1 MEPLIGAAIKAG
13 GALVSGIGGI
23 FAAGRLKRAAQQ
35 NRQRLADEKETAL
48 SAFGDIR
55 DTVTS
60 GYQDY
65 INQLQMLPELGID
78 RSFAD
83 AALQASRDRMV
94 GAGGGRVAGEEL
106 LREEARRT
114 TANQI
119 EASRAAAGDGAGLLG
134 AISLAGM
141 SEAGRMREIDIQSQA
156 QRERELTRAQES
168 LEQGLITRSEFERIA
183 QQNEFRAARAKGL
196 DVAEATLGFA
206 QTQGQLGLREMGI
219 EQEYNQALAAQR
231 MAIAQAR
238 GQQISGVFNAL
249 GGTASTF
256 ADFAQSAGAFN
267 QPTGLGAT
275 NILNTSPQQT
285 TILPQ
290 GVLGTPQQQG
300 LFDNLQL
307 QSYVTQE
314 PPLQNTTFLN

>member
-23 FAAGRLKRAAQQ
+23 FAAGRLKRAAQD
-35 NRQRLADEKETAL
+35 NRKRLADEKVAAL

-119 EASRAAAGDGAGLLG
+119 EAARAAAGDGAGLLG

-183 QQNEFRAARAKGL
+183 QQNEFRAATRKGENI
-196 DVAEATLGFA
+196 AEATRDFA
-206 QTQGQLGLREMGI
+206 GLQGQLGLREMGI

-231 MAIAQAR
+231 IAIAQAR
-238 GQQISGVFNAL
+238 AQQISGVFNAM
-249 GGTASTF
+249 GGTASSF

-275 NILNTSPQQT
+275 TATPNPTNLSMSSFGLGVLPSPNTST
-285 TILPQ
+285 SASSMFNFDTS
-290 GVLGTPQQQG
+290 GVQMPIPTYGG
-300 LFDNLQL
+300 
-307 QSYVTQE
+307 
-314 PPLQNTTFLN
+314 

>member
-13 GALVSGIGGI
+13 GALVSGIGGV

-55 DTVTS
+55 DTVTG

-119 EASRAAAGDGAGLLG
+119 EAARAAAGDGAGLLG

-156 QRERELTRAQES
+156 QRERELIRAQES

-183 QQNEFRAARAKGL
+183 QQNEFRADTRKQESIAS
-196 DVAEATLGFA
+196 AELGFA
-206 QTQGQLGLREMGI
+206 ERQVELGLQRMGI
-219 EQEYNQALAAQR
+219 EKEFNQALAAQR
-231 MAIAQAR
+231 AAIAQAR
-238 GQQISGVFNAL
+238 AQQIQAGFSAV
-249 GGTASTF
+249 GGTAQSF
-256 ADFAQSAGAFN
+256 ADFAGAAGAFN
-267 QPTGLGAT
+267 VQPQSTPTPDLAT
-275 NILNTSPQQT
+275 LNAFNTST
-285 TILPQ
+285 STSS
-290 GVLGTPQQQG
+290 
-300 LFDNLQL
+300 LFDFDTSSVQMPIVFDTPSPNIT
-307 QSYVTQE
+307 YR
-314 PPLQNTTFLN
+314 PFGM

>member
-23 FAAGRLKRAAQQ
+23 FAAGRLKRAAQD
-35 NRQRLADEKETAL
+35 NRKRLADEKVAAL

-119 EASRAAAGDGAGLLG
+119 EAARAAAGDGAGLLG

-183 QQNEFRAARAKGL
+183 QQNEFRAATRKGENI
-196 DVAEATLGFA
+196 ASATLGFA
-206 QTQGQLGLREMGI
+206 ERQGQLGFQEMGI
-219 EQEYNQALAAQR
+219 EKEYNQALAAQR

-238 GQQISGVFNAL
+238 AQQISGVFNAM
-249 GGTASTF
+249 GGTASSF

-275 NILNTSPQQT
+275 TATPNPANLSMSSFGLGVLPSPNTST
-285 TILPQ
+285 SASSMFNLDTS
-290 GVLGTPQQQG
+290 GVQMPIIPTYGG
-300 LFDNLQL
+300 
-307 QSYVTQE
+307 
-314 PPLQNTTFLN
+314 

>member
-23 FAAGRLKRAAQQ
+23 FAAGRLKRAAQD
-35 NRQRLADEKETAL
+35 NRKRLADEKVAAL

-119 EASRAAAGDGAGLLG
+119 EAARAAAGDGAGLLG

-183 QQNEFRAARAKGL
+183 QQNEFRAATRKGENI
-196 DVAEATLGFA
+196 ASATLGFA
-206 QTQGQLGLREMGI
+206 ERQGQLGFQEMGI
-219 EQEYNQALAAQR
+219 EKEYNQALAAQR

-238 GQQISGVFNAL
+238 AQQISGVFNAM
-249 GGTASTF
+249 GGTASSF

-275 NILNTSPQQT
+275 TPTPNPANLSMSSFGLGVLPSPNTST
-285 TILPQ
+285 SASSMFNFDTS
-290 GVLGTPQQQG
+290 GVQMPIIPTYGG
-300 LFDNLQL
+300 
-307 QSYVTQE
+307 
-314 PPLQNTTFLN
+314 

>member
-23 FAAGRLKRAAQQ
+23 FAAGRLKRAAQD
-35 NRQRLADEKETAL
+35 NRKRLADEKVAAL

-119 EASRAAAGDGAGLLG
+119 EAARAAAGDGAGLLG

-183 QQNEFRAARAKGL
+183 QQNEFRAATRKGENI
-196 DVAEATLGFA
+196 AEATRDFA
-206 QTQGQLGLREMGI
+206 GLQGQLGLREMGI

-238 GQQISGVFNAL
+238 AQQISGVFNAM
-249 GGTASTF
+249 GGTASSF

-275 NILNTSPQQT
+275 TPTPNPTNLSMSSFGLGVLPSPNTST
-285 TILPQ
+285 SASSMFNFDTS
-290 GVLGTPQQQG
+290 GVQMPIPTYGG
-300 LFDNLQL
+300 
-307 QSYVTQE
+307 
-314 PPLQNTTFLN
+314 

>member
-23 FAAGRLKRAAQQ
+23 FAAGRLKRAAQE
-35 NRQRLADEKETAL
+35 NRKRLADEKETAL

-119 EASRAAAGDGAGLLG
+119 EAARAAAGDGAGLLG

-183 QQNEFRAARAKGL
+183 QQNEFRAATRRGENI
-196 DVAEATLGFA
+196 AEATLGFA
-206 QTQGQLGLREMGI
+206 ERQGQLGLQEMGI
-219 EQEYNQALAAQR
+219 EKEYNQALAAQR

-238 GQQISGVFNAL
+238 AQQISGVFNAM
-249 GGTASTF
+249 GGTASSF

-275 NILNTSPQQT
+275 TPTPNPTNLSMSSFGLGVLPSPNTSTSASSMFNFDTSGVQMPIT
-285 TILPQ
+285 TY
-290 GVLGTPQQQG
+290 GG
-300 LFDNLQL
+300 
-307 QSYVTQE
+307 
-314 PPLQNTTFLN
+314 

>member
-119 EASRAAAGDGAGLLG
+119 EAARAAAGDGAGLLG

-183 QQNEFRAARAKGL
+183 QQNEFRAATRRGENI
-196 DVAEATLGFA
+196 AEATLGFA
-206 QTQGQLGLREMGI
+206 ERQGQLGLQEMGI
-219 EQEYNQALAAQR
+219 EKEYNQALAAQR

-238 GQQISGVFNAL
+238 AQQISGVFNAM
-249 GGTASTF
+249 GGTASSF

-275 NILNTSPQQT
+275 TPTPNPTNLSMSSFGLGVLPSPNTSTSASSMFNFDTSGVQMPIT
-285 TILPQ
+285 TY
-290 GVLGTPQQQG
+290 GG
-300 LFDNLQL
+300 
-307 QSYVTQE
+307 
-314 PPLQNTTFLN
+314 

>member
-1 MEPLIGAAIKAG
+1 MTPLIGAAIKAG

-35 NRQRLADEKETAL
+35 NRKRLADEKETAL

-119 EASRAAAGDGAGLLG
+119 EAARAAAGDGAGLLG

-183 QQNEFRAARAKGL
+183 QQNEFRAATRKGENI
-196 DVAEATLGFA
+196 AEATLGFA

-249 GGTASTF
+249 GGTASSF

-300 LFDNLQL
+300 LFGNLQL
-307 QSYVTQE
+307 QSYVTPE
-314 PPLQNTTFLN
+314 PPLQNTAFLN